1 MKTYRNLI
9 FAGAVFTAVQFIYF
23 GYTIG
28 LIGALI
34 YAPISGV
41 LFGLVLYLFS
51 RSKRIQNQ
59 TQILIEEDQKII
71 KSGAANH
78 FKNAEA
84 VGGRLY
90 LLNDRLTFKS
100 HKLNLQN
107 HELEIPLSHIT
118 QISTFN
124 SLGIIP
130 NGILIKTIDN
140 QNFKFVVTGRKEWM
154 EQLNGFIEEERLNS

>member
-1 MKTYRNLI
+1 MGKYRNLI
-9 FAGAVFTAVQFIYF
+9 IAGAIFTAVQFIYF
-23 GYTIG
+23 GFTIG

-34 YAPISGV
+34 FAPVSGL

-51 RSKRIQNQ
+51 KSKRIQNQ
-59 TQILIEEDQKII
+59 TQILIDDNQKII
-71 KSGAANH
+71 KYGAANH

-107 HELEIPLSHIT
+107 HELEIPLKHIEKV
-118 QISTFN
+118 STFN

-130 NGILIKTIDN
+130 NGIVIKTIDS

-154 EQLNGFIEEERLNS
+154 ELLHAKIAETE

>member
-1 MKTYRNLI
+1 MIMGNHRNLI
-9 FAGAVFTAVQFIYF
+9 IAGAVFTAVQFIYF
-23 GYTIG
+23 GFTIG

-34 YAPISGV
+34 FAPISGV
-41 LFGLVLYLFS
+41 LFGFVLYLFS
-51 RSKRIQNQ
+51 KSKRIQNQ
-59 TQILIEEDQKII
+59 TQITIDADQKVI
-71 KSGAANH
+71 KTGAANH

-107 HELEIPLSHIT
+107 HELEIPLTQIT
-118 QISTFN
+118 QVSTFN

-130 NGILIKTIDN
+130 NGIVIKTIDN
-140 QNFKFVVTGRKEWM
+140 HHFKFVVTGRKEW
-154 EQLNGFIEEERLNS
+154 LNLLSNLNYEN